1 MPSHYKITVQPN
13 DASGAPTGVAPLT
26 FDIVN
31 HDDLFAILRR
41 IEANKAVP
49 PAEAAEFV
57 FGLKLFL
64 EILIRH
70 RKDALFSDLWSPMS
84 DFMKRLKALAP
95 NDPAH

>member
-1 MPSHYKITVQPN
+1 MPSHYTITVQPN
-13 DASGAPTGVAPLT
+13 DASGTPTGVAPLR

-31 HDDLFAILRR
+31 HDDLFTILSR

-64 EILIRH
+64 EVLVRH
-70 RKDALFSDLWSPMS
+70 RKEALFAELWAPMS

-95 NDPAH
+95 RDAAH